1 VSLSRYPEYK
11 NSKIKW
17 LGDIPS
23 HWSIAPL
30 KRTASCNDTVLSEKT
45 PKDALIEYVEISD
58 VNSVLGITGST
69 TYPFSEAPSRA
80 RRLVQDQDV
89 LVSTVRTYLKAITP
103 VLNPPSNMVAS
114 TGFAVIRPDSRHL
127 AGGFLGYLLRSEW
140 IVSKIIARSVG
151 VSYPAV
157 NASDIMQL
165 NVPVPK
171 KQEQLIIS
179 GFLDHESAK
188 IDTLIHEQKR
198 LIELLKEKRQA
209 VISHAVTKGL
219 DPDVPMQYSGVEWLG
234 EVPTHWKVTRG
245 KMVADIFVPQRNKPE
260 LNDSGDGYCWVT
272 MEDMKTDQIVT
283 SKRYVSNAAIA
294 SAGSRVLKRGAV
306 VASCVGNFG
315 IASVLSTDAVINQQ
329 LQAYIPRG
337 VSAAYLREVIRC
349 SKRYFDLVG
358 TAATLAYVNQEGFAN
373 LPIPLPSIAEQ
384 GEIELYI
391 EKNKVKF
398 NGAIFEGIKLIDILK
413 ERRSALISAAVTG
426 KIDVRNWH
434 QPADE
439 SAFDEEVQ
447 QAGMETTA

>member
-1 VSLSRYPEYK
+1 
-11 NSKIKW
+11 
-17 LGDIPS
+17 
-23 HWSIAPL
+23 
-30 KRTASCNDTVLSEKT
+30 
-45 PKDALIEYVEISD
+45 
-58 VNSVLGITGST
+58 
-69 TYPFSEAPSRA
+69 
-80 RRLVQDQDV
+80 
-89 LVSTVRTYLKAITP
+89 
-103 VLNPPSNMVAS
+103 
-114 TGFAVIRPDSRHL
+114 
-127 AGGFLGYLLRSEW
+127 
-140 IVSKIIARSVG
+140 
-151 VSYPAV
+151 
-157 NASDIMQL
+157 
-165 NVPVPK
+165 
-171 KQEQLIIS
+171 
-179 GFLDHESAK
+179 
-188 IDTLIHEQKR
+188 
-198 LIELLKEKRQA
+198 
-209 VISHAVTKGL
+209 
-219 DPDVPMQYSGVEWLG
+219 
-234 EVPTHWKVTRG
+234 
-245 KMVADIFVPQRNKPE
+245 MVADIFVPQRNKPE